1 MVCRSGLGLVTAR
14 ALGKE
19 GPPKLRCPPGRAG
32 LPVNRPPLN
41 PPHCVSPFD
50 SVPTNHTRIPARPV
64 GTTVHVQITGSCPL
78 SVADATE
85 ADVMACASLCATAA
99 ADPARCIALNY
110 SPWYARFPG
119 TDPTVTGATE
129 TAELTFYAGHLANI
143 TTWLRRG
150 RCLPGLTQP
159 ARGLGGGP
167 ACGAV
172 KVGVAHPLP

>member
-1 MVCRSGLGLVTAR
+1 MHDYVR
-14 ALGKE
+14 
-19 GPPKLRCPPGRAG
+19 
-32 LPVNRPPLN
+32 
-41 PPHCVSPFD
+41 
-50 SVPTNHTRIPARPV
+50 
-64 GTTVHVQITGSCPL
+64 ITGSCPL

-150 RCLPGLTQP
+150 RCLPGLTQA
-159 ARGLGGGP
+159 ARDHEGGP
-167 ACGAV
+167 ACGAA
-172 KVGVAHPLP
+172 KVGVAAFLLDSEKVRAISLLVTSYGKVVDSVNAILDSVLS